1 LDACRLFLYTA
12 AMDNVTHSLVGAALA
27 ETGLKRWTPLATTTL
42 ILGANFPDIDIVV
55 GLFDSLT
62 YLEHHRGITHA
73 IVAIPL
79 LSVLLAGLVFF
90 GSRWWQ
96 GRHPEHSRAK
106 FWPLFWLSLLAMS
119 THPLLDFTNSYG
131 WRPFLPWNHTWFYG
145 DIDFVVDPWLWA
157 GLGGTLLWVGAATR
171 GRLIFWGVSFAVLA
185 LPVLFFEGISWA
197 VKVLWLAVVTIFFV
211 LRARFNL
218 HPLSAQHLMRGV
230 IVILLLYFGVLVWF
244 QQMALRRI
252 QAIAPTIIAVDEQI
266 TKADAM
272 PLPANPLLWR
282 TVISTDKAFYF
293 SDLPL
298 FSAAPPTPRRYE
310 RRSGEA
316 AALTAAMR
324 EPELQAFLRFAR
336 FPTLTARRNPD
347 QTTAVE
353 VRDMRFS
360 DLNSRATSTFQTAI
374 LLDAQLRRIVE

>member
-1 LDACRLFLYTA
+1 
-12 AMDNVTHSLVGAALA
+12 MDNVTHSLVGAALA

-79 LSVLLAGLVFF
+79 LSLLLAGIVFF
-90 GSRWWQ
+90 GSRWWH
-96 GRHPEHSRAK
+96 GRHPEHDRAK
-106 FWPLFWLSLLAMS
+106 FWPLFWLSLLAMC

-145 DIDFVVDPWLWA
+145 DIDFVIDPWLWA
-157 GLGGTLLWVGAATR
+157 GLGGMLLWVGAATR
-171 GRLIFWGVSFAVLA
+171 GRLIFWSVSFVVLA
-185 LPVLFFEGISWA
+185 LPVLFFEGISWV
-197 VKVLWLAVVTIFFV
+197 VKIVWLTVVVIFFG
-211 LRARFNL
+211 LRLRFNL
-218 HPLSAQHLMRGV
+218 NPLFAQQLMRGV
-230 IVILLLYFGVLVWF
+230 IVTLLVYFGVLVWF
-244 QQMALRRI
+244 QQMALHRI
-252 QAIAPTIIAVDEQI
+252 QAVALTLIAADEKIIK
-266 TKADAM
+266 TDAL

-298 FSAAPPTPRRYE
+298 FSAAPPSPRRYE
-310 RRSGEA
+310 RRSGDEA
-316 AALTAAMR
+316 AITAAMR
-324 EPELQAFLRFAR
+324 ESDLQAFLRFAR
-336 FPTLTARRNPD
+336 FPTLAARRNPD

-360 DLNSRATSTFQTAI
+360 DLNSRATSTFQTSI